1 MYVLKNEEGIQMTVE
16 LFRNDSYLKSYNSR
30 ITEILE
36 DGIILDKTIFYP
48 EGGGQPGDIGKI
60 LYNGKN
66 IEIIGTRYQN
76 KKIVHLIEKNNFLKI
91 NDKIDINLNWDIRYS
106 HMKVHTCLH
115 LLCSII
121 PAPVTGGSIGDARG
135 RLDFDID
142 IKPDKELILKQ
153 LNDLLNQDHL
163 ISINEITDDEL
174 DQNPELIRTMS
185 VKPPRGSGKIR
196 MISIGDGIDY
206 QPCGGTHVNKTSE
219 IGIVTSIKIENK
231 GKMNKRIIIN
241 LSN

>member
-76 KKIVHLIEKNNFLKI
+76 KKIVHLIEKNNFLKT
-91 NDKIDINLNWDIRYS
+91 NDKIDINLNWDVRYS

-231 GKMNKRIIIN
+231 GKMNKRIIIK
-241 LSN
+241 L

>member
-16 LFRNDSYLKSYNSR
+16 LFRNNSYLKSYNSR

-91 NDKIDINLNWDIRYS
+91 NDKIDINLDWDIRYS

-231 GKMNKRIIIN
+231 GKMNKRIIIK
-241 LSN
+241 L